1 MFLDGLPLS
10 LEQHSFQSIID
21 LTLSLMLY
29 ECLKL
34 AGEDWVEWTC
44 SCKEC
49 WFRKT
54 PYLCKWHFVHELCT
68 RYHSIFCLPKLSC
81 KTGITYCSCLH
92 TAIFREIC
100 KLHTNVYTTLSC
112 ILSNAASCSFM
123 HWVLLSQYFDLS
135 TLQLFLARN
144 NPLRQEETC
153 SYVLFRGR
161 WIWNWSYQT
170 ELYISNNAR
179 EVSMNGL
186 VCPKVHTL

>member
-1 MFLDGLPLS
+1 
-10 LEQHSFQSIID
+10 
-21 LTLSLMLY
+21 MLY
-29 ECLKL
+29 EWLKL
-34 AGEDWVEWTC
+34 AAEDWVEWTR

-54 PYLCKWHFVHELCT
+54 PYLCKLHLVHELCT

-92 TAIFREIC
+92 TAIFRDIC
-100 KLHTNVYTTLSC
+100 KLHTNVYTTLSAYSVMLCLVHLC
-112 ILSNAASCSFM
+112 IK
-123 HWVLLSQYFDLS
+123 WVLLSQYFDLS
-135 TLQLFLARN
+135 TLQLFLARS

-170 ELYISNNAR
+170 KLYISNNAR
-179 EVSMNGL
+179 EVSMYGL